1 MSVRDFVTAC
11 DVITCNSLVT
21 RMKPLKSIRTQQ
33 TAGFSL
39 IEVLVVIIMVGIL
52 AAIAAPSWLNYLNR
66 QRVNAVETDLLQAIR
81 SAQQNAIQER
91 TTLQLQITEEVPDP
105 PSPSDPTATV
115 PILNV
120 GGAPF
125 QLGESDSLKPGMI
138 DLDFYSVDGAGTQTV
153 DDEFSFDY
161 QGLVDSTQ
169 ELPFV
174 VSITATGNN
183 DIRTCVVVA
192 TLLGSLKTATG
203 SECDNPTL

>member
-1 MSVRDFVTAC
+1 
-11 DVITCNSLVT
+11 
-21 RMKPLKSIRTQQ
+21 MKPLKSIRTQQ

-66 QRVNAVETDLLQAIR
+66 QRVNAVETDLVQAIR

-91 TTLQLQITEEVPDP
+91 TTLQLQVTEEVPDP

-138 DLDFYSVDGAGTQTV
+138 DLDIYTVDGAGTQTA

-161 QGLVDSTQ
+161 QGLVATDPAQ

-174 VSITATGNN
+174 ISITATANS

-192 TLLGSLKTATG
+192 TLLGSLKTAEG
-203 SECDNPTL
+203 SECDNPAL